1 MALGLPQ
8 LTEAFPTDFP
18 QSTSPQRR
26 LKQFGAFFLA
36 ALLLLAGC
44 AGGGSVMMQTTQLWV
59 QQVLPGAADGLP
71 QQLDPRFRYLRVE
84 VPNLTPGIWVLAFV
98 DPHARG
104 EIEVWYSAQNQ
115 VIKLQNGRI
124 VATHGLAVDWP
135 AVRFAAAPP
144 AWAQLAADTGAAVAA
159 FEREH
164 DELPAYRYGVR
175 EGVELRMLA
184 QAPPLAGPGSLAA
197 DLAKRYAWFAETAT
211 PLGAPEGG
219 VLTNWYAWGL
229 HLGQPKVVFSEQ
241 CLKPDFC
248 LRLQR
253 WPVQEDAL

>member
-1 MALGLPQ
+1 VALDFPQ
-8 LTEAFPTDFP
+8 LTGVFSTNFA

-44 AGGGSVMMQTTQLWV
+44 ASGGSAMMQTTQLWV
-59 QQVLPGAADGLP
+59 QQVLLGSGDGLP
-71 QQLDPRFRYLRVE
+71 QKPDPRFRYLRVE
-84 VPNLTPGIWVLAFV
+84 MPNLTPGLWVLAFV
-98 DPHARG
+98 DPHAMG

-144 AWAQLAADTGAAVAA
+144 AWAALAADKGAAAKA
-159 FEREH
+159 FERQH
-164 DELPAYRYGVR
+164 DELPGYRYGVR
-175 EGVELRMLA
+175 ERLALQTLA
-184 QAPPLAGPGSLAA
+184 QAPLLAGPGSLAP
-197 DLAKRYAWFAETAT
+197 DLATRYAWFSETAT
-211 PLGAPEGG
+211 PHDGTVGG
-219 VLTNWYAWGL
+219 ILTNWYAWGL
-229 HLGQPKVVFSEQ
+229 HLGQRTVVFSEQ